1 MANTMKTNN
10 LILFTVL
17 SLSVSFIQ
25 NAISAGN
32 QELFSLS
39 EICKAGLSVVY
50 DRDIDTM
57 HSTSVSNNI
66 NRIKYIRNQDGKSFS
81 YLCRKES
88 LSRLSFF
95 DENLPNARWY
105 GADLAEPQVFFSMTN
120 NILTIRDVV
129 DGRTLKTYFFNKS
142 DFIHNEEIT
151 KGEVDKIN
159 IWLDEYIQKKN
170 LNSKSW
176 DVKYMGVKHTMDNPV
191 NTYMLSFNTTDKK
204 LLTLENADIDAIAFE
219 KNISR
224 ISNWKSFFCT
234 EDISDF
240 MIKYEIDVLH
250 SEISNDGKTQFIAT
264 CFKGKY

>member
-170 LNSKSW
+170 YK
-176 DVKYMGVKHTMDNPV
+176 
-191 NTYMLSFNTTDKK
+191 
-204 LLTLENADIDAIAFE
+204 
-219 KNISR
+219 
-224 ISNWKSFFCT
+224 
-234 EDISDF
+234 
-240 MIKYEIDVLH
+240 
-250 SEISNDGKTQFIAT
+250 
-264 CFKGKY
+264 FKELGC